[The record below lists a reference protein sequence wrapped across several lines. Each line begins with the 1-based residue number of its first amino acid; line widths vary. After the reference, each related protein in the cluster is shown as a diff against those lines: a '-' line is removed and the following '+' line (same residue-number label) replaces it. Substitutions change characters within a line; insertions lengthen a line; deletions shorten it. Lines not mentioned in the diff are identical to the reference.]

1 MWRRGVRGRRLIA
14 WLCDGGWIR
23 LFQLFFLFLGYELYF
38 FFLLEMMVEVC
49 LEYIYIY
56 IYFLSWMD
64 VGTFLSFFW
73 IWMVRLG

>member
-56 IYFLSWMD
+56 IYISLVGWMLGLFFLSSGYGW
-64 VGTFLSFFW
+64 
-73 IWMVRLG
+73 